1 MERVKISSTNP
12 FLTGVPRNTNQ
23 RGPVGGKMV
32 NNNQWIRQLDVPI
45 ILRSCPVRGFRP
57 RLREKCRSVQTP
69 VYAVKHLLLCVRV
82 VSVCVCA
89 CVCVCVC
96 VRVCACVRGDK
107 NRELKTV

>member
-1 MERVKISSTNP
+1 
-12 FLTGVPRNTNQ
+12 
-23 RGPVGGKMV
+23 MV
-32 NNNQWIRQLDVPI
+32 NNNQWIRQPDVPI

-82 VSVCVCA
+82 

-96 VRVCACVRGDK
+96 VSVCVCMQGGM
-107 NRELKTV
+107 KTENSI